1 MINNLSH
8 KKYPKEINSE
18 MYIDDN
24 TLKNN
29 NNRNNLIFDN
39 SNILMN
45 SLEFFFNAYETKYQQ
60 RSSKIKFIIS
70 FEEIISLIKETII
83 SQQKVDKL
91 LYNDKNNNN
100 DIIIQKINQ
109 KFISFISNN
118 IYTLEVFDQNYI
130 HNLRLKR
137 QNSNLNFY
145 NLKIPPKKKE
155 KYYL

>member
-1 MINNLSH
+1 MINNLSN
-8 KKYPKEINSE
+8 KRYPKEINSE

-24 TLKNN
+24 TLKNSN
-29 NNRNNLIFDN
+29 KNNLIFDN
-39 SNILMN
+39 SNILLN
-45 SLEFFFNAYETKYQQ
+45 SLEFFFNAYETKNQQ

-70 FEEIISLIKETII
+70 FEEIISLIKETIL

-118 IYTLEVFDQNYI
+118 IYTLEVFDHNYI
-130 HNLRLKR
+130 NNLRLKR

-155 KYYL
+155 KSYL

>member
-24 TLKNN
+24 TLKN

-70 FEEIISLIKETII
+70 FEEIISLIKETINP
-83 SQQKVDKL
+83 SKKL
-91 LYNDKNNNN
+91 
-100 DIIIQKINQ
+100 INY
-109 KFISFISNN
+109 
-118 IYTLEVFDQNYI
+118 YTMIKTTIMIL
-130 HNLRLKR
+130 
-137 QNSNLNFY
+137 
-145 NLKIPPKKKE
+145 
-155 KYYL
+155 